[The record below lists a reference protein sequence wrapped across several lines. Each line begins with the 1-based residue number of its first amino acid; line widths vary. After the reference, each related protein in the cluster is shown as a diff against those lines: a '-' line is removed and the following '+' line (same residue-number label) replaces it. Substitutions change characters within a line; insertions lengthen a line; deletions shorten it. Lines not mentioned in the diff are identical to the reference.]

1 MGISSARPAARR
13 VVRARIGRLSF
24 DEVVSIV
31 LVHGIDHAARHG
43 FSRVRPQPVTV
54 RERLTAQLL
63 AGEPAR
69 DAVGVVERLL
79 AVQAQ
84 DPRGFRLAIRV
95 RTRSLHAREVEAAL
109 ADRALV
115 VATLNRG
122 TLHLVRSADYEWLR
136 TLVAPTL
143 RRTSDTR
150 LNQEGVTP
158 AKLRRALTLL
168 ERQLDDGPA

>member
-1 MGISSARPAARR
+1 M
-13 VVRARIGRLSF
+13 RAF
-24 DEVVSIV
+24 
-31 LVHGIDHAARHG
+31 HAAGRR
-43 FSRVRPQPVTV
+43 SSQARSQRVTV

-63 AGEPAR
+63 AGEPAD

-84 DPRGFRLAIRV
+84 DPRGFRLAIRA
-95 RTRSLHAREVEAAL
+95 RTRGLHARDVEASL
-109 ADRALV
+109 AARALV
-115 VATLNRG
+115 VATPNRG

-150 LNQEGVTP
+150 LGQEGVTP